1 MSYCRFSSDDYQCDV
16 YCYAS
21 VSGYYVTH
29 VASNRPVLDGTL
41 PPAVPWEKDNADAWL
56 ARHEAVMA
64 WVEKAERKPI
74 GLPHDGETFDDPT
87 ASDAADRLQ
96 MLKDAGYNVPQ
107 YAIDALREEAGDQWA
122 NAQSEGAEPLLAKLP
137 LD

>member
-64 WVEKAERKPI
+64 STCSVVRAV
-74 GLPHDGETFDDPT
+74 
-87 ASDAADRLQ
+87 S
-96 MLKDAGYNVPQ
+96 
-107 YAIDALREEAGDQWA
+107 
-122 NAQSEGAEPLLAKLP
+122 LLALVKLAV
-137 LD
+137 